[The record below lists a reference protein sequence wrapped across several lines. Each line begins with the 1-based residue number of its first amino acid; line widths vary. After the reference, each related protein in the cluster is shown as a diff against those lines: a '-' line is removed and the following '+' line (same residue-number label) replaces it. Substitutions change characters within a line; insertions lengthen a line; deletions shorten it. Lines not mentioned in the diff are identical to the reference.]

1 MPPLHKPRR
10 RFRSTGTGASR
21 AARIRRPAAP
31 RRPQEVLPQL
41 AASQT
46 PRPRQPRGSRARG
59 RPGAFR
65 VCRRPGGRDPA
76 GREGRRPGR
85 RARISRA
92 ARAERGGSGAW
103 TVPPSPAVPRI
114 FAAGHRTAPRS
125 PSGPRRYGG
134 NGCGRAPSLP
144 LPSPRARGTDGD
156 SGMGPARTGPRP
168 PSGPGAAVPVRAPW
182 LRLRCAGPR
191 GRPAPPAPSPA
202 VLSGITHPSVFGI
215 KRSQALPKAGRLD
228 ARRRAPEARRRARR
242 QA

>member
-31 RRPQEVLPQL
+31 RRPQEVLPPVGRFPDPPPP
-41 AASQT
+41 AAT
-46 PRPRQPRGSRARG
+46 RLPGARPSRCLPGLPPAGRARS
-59 RPGAFR
+59 R
-65 VCRRPGGRDPA
+65 

-215 KRSQALPKAGRLD
+215 KRSQALPKAGRPD